1 MAPTKLLS
9 QRERDKRVVNIVCWV
24 FFIIGCVGI
33 VIAAIVTSILET
45 NEGEEEATDFTSL
58 WIELILFIISDIF
71 LIPLIVEKT
80 RDHNRRKRDSERL
93 MAKGN
98 FNVVEKKEPERPQPG
113 SRPSPAHDYY
123 NYDENGNERAQS
135 GWDGESKDE
144 HEVFEDIVED
154 AELFDELDDD
164 G

>member
-1 MAPTKLLS
+1 MAQQKLLS
-9 QRERDKRVVNIVCWV
+9 QRERDKKVVNIVCWV
-24 FFIIGCVGI
+24 FFIIGCAGI
-33 VIAAIVTSILET
+33 LIAAIVTSVLET
-45 NEGEEEATDFTSL
+45 NEGEEAATDNTNL
-58 WIELILFIISDIF
+58 WIELILFIISVIF
-71 LIPLIVEKT
+71 LIPLIVEKS

-93 MAKGN
+93 MATGN
-98 FNVVEKKEPERPQPG
+98 FNVVEKKEPDRPQPG

-123 NYDENGNERAQS
+123 NYDENGKEREQS

-144 HEVFEDIVED
+144 HEVFRDVVED